1 MTKVLVADGLSKK
14 IGKNMIVQP
23 LDVQIESGQIVVLC
37 GGNGAGKSTLIRML
51 VGVDRPTSGSVK
63 INGIDSVRQSMKYT
77 TNIGYMPD
85 DYQFGQVLTAK
96 ESLWFFAKLKGL
108 DLREVERVASK
119 VGLADKLGLNVSAY
133 SKGMRQRLNLA
144 QALLGNPQII
154 FLDEPT
160 NGLDP
165 LWNEQLY
172 QLFGELQTVGVSI
185 VFSTHDLSFAERI
198 ADYGLFMKDGLIVA
212 EGNIGALLDNAGT
225 EGLLSY
231 FK

>member
-1 MTKVLVADGLSKK
+1 MTKVLIAEGLSKK
-14 IGKNMIVQP
+14 IGKKMIVQP
-23 LDVQIESGQIVVLC
+23 LDVQVEAGQIVVLC

-63 INGIDSVRQSMKYT
+63 INGVDSVRQSMKDT
-77 TNIGYMPD
+77 TPIGYMPD

-96 ESLWFFAKLKGL
+96 ESLLFFAKLKGL
-108 DLREVERVASK
+108 DLLEVERVAAN
-119 VGLADKLGLNVSAY
+119 VGLADKLGLNVSDY

-165 LWNEQLY
+165 LWNEQLI
-172 QLFGELQTVGVSI
+172 QLFSELQTVGVSI
-185 VFSTHDLSFAERI
+185 VFSTHDLFFAERI
-198 ADYGLFMKDGLIVA
+198 ADYVLFMKDGRIVA
-212 EGNIGALLDNAGT
+212 EGNISTLLDDAGT

>member
-1 MTKVLVADGLSKK
+1 VTKVLVADGLSKK

>member
-14 IGKNMIVQP
+14 IGKKMIVQP

-63 INGIDSVRQSMKYT
+63 INGVDSVRQSMAFT
-77 TNIGYMPD
+77 THIGYMPD

-96 ESLWFFAKLKGL
+96 ESLLFFANLKGL
-108 DLREVERVASK
+108 DIHEVERVATK
-119 VGLADKLGLNVSAY
+119 VGLADKLSLNISAY

-172 QLFGELQTVGVSI
+172 QLFGELQTAGVSI

-198 ADYGLFMKDGLIVA
+198 SDYGLFMKDGIIVA
-212 EGNIGALLDNAGT
+212 EGTISTLIDDAGT
-225 EGLLSY
+225 DGLLSY

>member
-1 MTKVLVADGLSKK
+1 MTKVLVAEGLSKK
-14 IGKNMIVQP
+14 IGKKMIVQP
-23 LDVQIESGQIVVLC
+23 LDVQIESGQIMVLC

-77 TNIGYMPD
+77 THMGYMPD

-96 ESLWFFAKLKGL
+96 ESLLFFAKLKGL
-108 DLREVERVASK
+108 DLPELERVSCK
-119 VGLADKLGLNVSAY
+119 LGLADKLSLNVSAY

-165 LWNEQLY
+165 LWNEQLI
-172 QLFGELQTVGVSI
+172 QLFGELQTAGVSI
-185 VFSTHDLSFAERI
+185 VFSTHDLSFAKRI
-198 ADYGLFMKDGLIVA
+198 ADYGLFMKDGTILA
-212 EGNIGALLDNAGT
+212 EGSMSRLLEDAGS